1 MWGARKLRIYRV
13 NLVATTMQSQR
24 KHGRIP
30 TSEYELRRA
39 VFTMITIKR
48 SQLLAM
54 SLLTLMSAKEAF
66 ALAPQANKAAKPI
79 TATATPTQ
87 VAAVPFAMPL
97 LAEKGRAYKADPN
110 EANWSSF
117 STVFK
122 SFLSDART
130 LRLTAKQIYQSN
142 PILTDLRA
150 SVLDAHGVKLWTFPG
165 NKDNHFIFAQKAFA
179 LSPAGGPV
187 AVDTLEY
194 PVDININDARI
205 VHSTT
210 TTVVV
215 GPRNKKHTTV
225 VEGPKFLCITG
236 YKRTDGQI
244 WLKAYKLAGSV
255 LAQTTEPFAHVPL
268 SLLQGGSSRAF
279 FSGYNLVIGMGQS
292 EPASSSANGDTVKT
306 PVTSIPSSSSYQVVL
321 KFEGNA
327 FSLADK
333 PQNDGP
339 LSVAQFFVKTI
350 LEGRADIAKT
360 WVSDPALVNITKYAG
375 LLGKTPA
382 KPYKLVAMTVIPG
395 ASVMARYR
403 LVTFESQDLIIDIGR
418 VKKETKVKGVFVAPS
433 DPVARNL
440 NGVPIGGPVP
450 QLEITPTATPES

>member
-1 MWGARKLRIYRV
+1 
-13 NLVATTMQSQR
+13 MQSQR

-54 SLLTLMSAKEAF
+54 SLLTLMSAKGAF
-66 ALAPQANKAAKPI
+66 ALAPQTNKAAKPT

-87 VAAVPFAMPL
+87 VAATPFAMPL

-150 SVLDAHGVKLWTFPG
+150 FVLDAHGVKLWTFPG

>member
-1 MWGARKLRIYRV
+1 
-13 NLVATTMQSQR
+13 
-24 KHGRIP
+24 
-30 TSEYELRRA
+30 
-39 VFTMITIKR
+39 MITIKR

-279 FSGYNLVIGMGQS
+279 FSGNNLVIGMGQS

-403 LVTFESQDLIIDIGR
+403 LVTYESQDLIIDIGR

-440 NGVPIGGPVP
+440 NGVPVGGPVP

>member
-1 MWGARKLRIYRV
+1 
-13 NLVATTMQSQR
+13 
-24 KHGRIP
+24 
-30 TSEYELRRA
+30 
-39 VFTMITIKR
+39 MITIKR

>member
-1 MWGARKLRIYRV
+1 
-13 NLVATTMQSQR
+13 
-24 KHGRIP
+24 
-30 TSEYELRRA
+30 
-39 VFTMITIKR
+39 MITIKR

-403 LVTFESQDLIIDIGR
+403 LVTYESQDLIIDIGR

-440 NGVPIGGPVP
+440 NGVPVGGPVP